1 MANHPQSSEKELFP
15 AILRHW
21 LISRSL
27 VTGLALICYL
37 NSCWGD
43 FVFDDS
49 EAILNNK
56 DVDPGASSVAE
67 IFAHDFWGSK
77 IALNTSHKSYR
88 PLTVLTFRLSY
99 WLAGGRHPFYFHLLN
114 VLLHPI
120 VCLLLLDV
128 LDYWSRECRNS
139 CKRGILY
146 QRARCVPTV
155 PLVAALL
162 FAVHPIHT
170 ESVSVSSG
178 FIYRRVGELLGVCT
192 YI

>member
-1 MANHPQSSEKELFP
+1 MQSSEKELFP
-15 AILRHW
+15 AILRHR

-27 VTGLALICYL
+27 VAGLALTCYL

-49 EAILNNK
+49 EAILNNR

-67 IFAHDFWGSK
+67 VFAHDFWGSK

-99 WLAGGRHPFYFHLLN
+99 WIAGGRHPFQFHLLN
-114 VLLHPI
+114 VILHPI

-128 LDYWSRECRNS
+128 LDYWLRECKNS
-139 CKRGILY
+139 CKKDIFY
-146 QRARCVPTV
+146 QQAGCVSTV
-155 PLVAALL
+155 PLVATLL

-170 ESVSVSSG
+170 ESVSVS
-178 FIYRRVGELLGVCT
+178 
-192 YI
+192 